1 MKYLAIIF
9 LLVSGALHAQTI
21 DGNTACSDLL
31 PRPLEFLL
39 DGSLT
44 SEEALAK
51 KLAPLKDC
59 GLDDYDIQF
68 FGSMDKMSAILKK
81 LTASSTVNSLTYQ
94 DLLEQME
101 LVKKAEVY
109 QRIKKTT
116 LLSEEL
122 GKRVGT
128 ETTWEKDME
137 VFIEL
142 GASQRII
149 DGVGIY
155 LHENPNNQKSYRE
168 ILEIISNG

>member
-1 MKYLAIIF
+1 MKYLAILF
-9 LLVSGALHAQTI
+9 LLVCGGLRAQTG
-21 DGNTACSDLL
+21 DSLTACSDLL
-31 PRPLEFLL
+31 PRQLEFLM

-44 SEEALAK
+44 SEDVLVR
-51 KLAPLKDC
+51 KLASLKDC

-81 LTASSTVNSLTYQ
+81 LTASSTVDSLTYQ

-101 LVKKAEVY
+101 LAIKSEIY

-116 LLSEEL
+116 LQSEEL

-128 ETTWEKDME
+128 ESTWENDKK
-137 VFIEL
+137 VFVEL

-155 LHENPNNQKSYRE
+155 LKDNPNNQKTYRE
-168 ILEIISNG
+168 ILEIIAKG